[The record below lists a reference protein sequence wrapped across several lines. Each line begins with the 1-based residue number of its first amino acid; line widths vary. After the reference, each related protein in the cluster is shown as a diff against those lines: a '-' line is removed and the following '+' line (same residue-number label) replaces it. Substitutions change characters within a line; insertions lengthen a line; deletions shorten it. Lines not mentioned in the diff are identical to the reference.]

1 MDKINTPLK
10 TIIAIVIVLLLMLVV
25 SKIIWKQPLNYSDIL
40 MIIAGILA
48 IFGTWFK
55 TKK

>member
-48 IFGTWFK
+48 IFGTCLK